1 MNDLKEVLNLDLD
14 NISIF
19 EINEEKLIE
28 LKNCDYY
35 LKNNFYFW
43 LINKIYYFEDTNNN
57 KDLAYA
63 HYLMSYYIFIVLTP
77 LSYESLAFN
86 HIKRALKYDNN
97 IKYREWILIFST
109 LPTNYLKQYDAIKIA
124 EEVINEDPASSLAN
138 TILQIF

>member
-1 MNDLKEVLNLDLD
+1 MNDLKEVLNLDLE

-35 LKNNFYFW
+35 IKNNFYFW
-43 LINKIYYFEDTNNN
+43 LINKIYSIEETNNN
-57 KDLAYA
+57 KELAYA

-86 HIKRALKYDNN
+86 HIKRSLKYDDD
-97 IKYREWILIFST
+97 IKYKEWILIFST
-109 LPTNYLKQYDAIKIA
+109 LSTNYLKPYDAIKIA
-124 EEVINEDPASSLAN
+124 EEVIEKDETSTLAN

>member
-1 MNDLKEVLNLDLD
+1 MNDLKEVLNLNLD

-86 HIKRALKYDNN
+86 HIKRALKYDDN
-97 IKYREWILIFST
+97 IKYKEWILIFST
-109 LPTNYLKQYDAIKIA
+109 LPTSYLKQYDAIKIA
-124 EEVINEDPASSLAN
+124 EEVINEDPTSSLAN

>member
-1 MNDLKEVLNLDLD
+1 MNDLKEVLNLDLE

-35 LKNNFYFW
+35 IKNNFYFW
-43 LINKIYYFEDTNNN
+43 LINKIYSLEETNNN
-57 KDLAYA
+57 KELAYA

-86 HIKRALKYDNN
+86 HIKRALKYDDN
-97 IKYREWILIFST
+97 IRYKEWILIFST
-109 LPTNYLKQYDAIKIA
+109 LSTNYLKPYDAIKIA
-124 EEVINEDPASSLAN
+124 EEVIEKDKTSTLAN

>member
-35 LKNNFYFW
+35 IKNNFYFW
-43 LINKIYYFEDTNNN
+43 LINKIYSLEDINN
-57 KDLAYA
+57 KELAYA

-86 HIKRALKYDNN
+86 HIKKALKYDDD
-97 IKYREWILIFST
+97 IKYKEWILIFST
-109 LPTNYLKQYDAIKIA
+109 LSTPYLKPYDAIKIA
-124 EEVINEDPASSLAN
+124 EEVIEKDETSTLAN

>member
-43 LINKIYYFEDTNNN
+43 LINKIYYFEDTSNN

>member
-35 LKNNFYFW
+35 IKNNFYFW
-43 LINKIYYFEDTNNN
+43 LINKIYSLEDINN
-57 KDLAYA
+57 KELAYA

-86 HIKRALKYDNN
+86 HIKKALKYDDD
-97 IKYREWILIFST
+97 IKYKEWILIFST
-109 LPTNYLKQYDAIKIA
+109 LSTPYLKPYDAIKIA
-124 EEVINEDPASSLAN
+124 EEVIEKDETSTLAN
-138 TILQIF
+138 TILQLF

>member
-19 EINEEKLIE
+19 KINEEKLIE

-35 LKNNFYFW
+35 IKNNFYFW
-43 LINKIYYFEDTNNN
+43 LINKIYSLEDINN
-57 KDLAYA
+57 KELAYA

-86 HIKRALKYDNN
+86 HIKKALKYDDD
-97 IKYREWILIFST
+97 IKYKEWILIFST
-109 LPTNYLKQYDAIKIA
+109 LSTPYLKPYDAIKIA
-124 EEVINEDPASSLAN
+124 EEVIEKDETSTLAN

>member
-97 IKYREWILIFST
+97 IKYIEWILIFST

>member
-35 LKNNFYFW
+35 IKNNFYFW
-43 LINKIYYFEDTNNN
+43 LIDKIYSLEDMNN
-57 KDLAYA
+57 KELAYA

-86 HIKRALKYDNN
+86 HIKKALKYDDD
-97 IKYREWILIFST
+97 IKYKEWVLIFST
-109 LPTNYLKQYDAIKIA
+109 LSTNYLKPYDAIKIA
-124 EEVINEDPASSLAN
+124 EEVIEKDETSTLAN

>member
-35 LKNNFYFW
+35 IKNNFYFW
-43 LINKIYYFEDTNNN
+43 LINKIYSLEDINN
-57 KDLAYA
+57 KELAYA

-86 HIKRALKYDNN
+86 HIKKSLKYDDD
-97 IKYREWILIFST
+97 IKYKEWILIFST
-109 LPTNYLKQYDAIKIA
+109 LSTPYLKPYDAIKIA
-124 EEVINEDPASSLAN
+124 EEVIEKDETSALAN

>member
-35 LKNNFYFW
+35 IKNNFYFW
-43 LINKIYYFEDTNNN
+43 LINKIYSLEDINN
-57 KDLAYA
+57 KELAYA

-86 HIKRALKYDNN
+86 HIKKSLKYDDD
-97 IKYREWILIFST
+97 IKYKEWILIFST
-109 LPTNYLKQYDAIKIA
+109 LSTPYLKPYDAIKIA
-124 EEVINEDPASSLAN
+124 EEVIEKDETSTLAN

>member
-43 LINKIYYFEDTNNN
+43 LINKIYYLEDTANN
-57 KDLAYA
+57 KEIAYA

-77 LSYESLAFN
+77 LSYESLAFT
-86 HIKRALKYDNN
+86 HIKKSLKYDDD
-97 IKYREWILIFST
+97 IKYKEWILIFST
-109 LPTNYLKQYDAIKIA
+109 LSTNYLKPYDAIKIA
-124 EEVINEDPASSLAN
+124 EEVIEKDETSTLAN